1 MSVNLRGNSKGG
13 DMSQKD
19 DILFHLQEYGSITP
33 MEALNEHGC
42 FRLASRIHDLK
53 SDGITI
59 EVSMVNKYA
68 TYFIK
73 KLDKIQ

>member
-1 MSVNLRGNSKGG
+1 
-13 DMSQKD
+13 MSQKD

-33 MEALNEHGC
+33 MEALNEYGC

-53 SDGITI
+53 RDGIDI
-59 EVSMVNKYA
+59 EVSRVNKYA